1 MLVFY
6 GCVTN
11 YHKFSG
17 LKQHPFI
24 RSPSHGMAEF
34 SIQGMT
40 SLKSKVSAGLYSF
53 LQLRVLFQVA
63 HSCWKN
69 SVPCGYR
76 TEAPLFLW
84 AVGRGHS

>member
-63 HSCWKN
+63 QRLPYSCGLL
-69 SVPCGYR
+69 V
-76 TEAPLFLW
+76 EATL
-84 AVGRGHS
+84 SN